1 MTNDEHKPGRPFSL
15 TAEQISEIVKLKAQ
29 GYPQTA
35 IAKLHGVSPP
45 TISRYLKSPEAL
57 AELAEWREIFRHAML
72 QRTAGL
78 VDKVANAVRDADG
91 AKDVDAATRALLNL
105 EKASASASGE
115 AKKLEMTGPEGQ
127 PLQLDVRA
135 IIARAT
141 QE

>member
-1 MTNDEHKPGRPFSL
+1 
-15 TAEQISEIVKLKAQ
+15 
-29 GYPQTA
+29 
-35 IAKLHGVSPP
+35 
-45 TISRYLKSPEAL
+45 
-57 AELAEWREIFRHAML
+57 ML

-78 VDKVANAVRDADG
+78 VDKVANAVQQADG

-115 AKKLEMTGPEGQ
+115 AKKVEMTGPEGQ

-141 QE
+141 QD